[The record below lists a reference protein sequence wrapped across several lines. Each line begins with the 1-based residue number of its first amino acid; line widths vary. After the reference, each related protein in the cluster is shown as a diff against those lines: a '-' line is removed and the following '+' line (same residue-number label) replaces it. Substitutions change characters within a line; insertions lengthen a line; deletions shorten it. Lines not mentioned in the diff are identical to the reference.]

1 MTPDPLSTPAKCTVS
16 PEWKLYGKRI
26 FFDTDRERIDL
37 LDGRERRMN
46 GRTEA
51 ERMAAEHEAANPP
64 MRLTD
69 AEREAVDRARIAL
82 RDMDHN
88 AMTMQQIEDY
98 ESLCGLLLRLA

>member
-1 MTPDPLSTPAKCTVS
+1 
-16 PEWKLYGKRI
+16 
-26 FFDTDRERIDL
+26 
-37 LDGRERRMN
+37 MN
-46 GRTEA
+46 GGTEA

-98 ESLCGLLLRLA
+98 ESLCGLLDRLA